1 MEILEDKDLVI
12 LLIEQVIIRE
22 EMDIIGDVLKKTLLE
37 EGKAMI
43 ENSMEL
49 VRIVEINNLLWK
61 IKEKAIDWCLLLI
74 VELITIFIFNWYFFV
89 LFL

>member
-49 VRIVEINNLLWK
+49 VRIVEINNLL
-61 IKEKAIDWCLLLI
+61 
-74 VELITIFIFNWYFFV
+74 
-89 LFL
+89 